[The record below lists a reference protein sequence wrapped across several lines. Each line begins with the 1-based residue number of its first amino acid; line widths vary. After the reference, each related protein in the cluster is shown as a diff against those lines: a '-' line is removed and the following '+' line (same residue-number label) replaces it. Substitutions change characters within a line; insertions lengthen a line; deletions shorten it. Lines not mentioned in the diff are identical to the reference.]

1 LYGIVVHHTF
11 NCYLGSGCSVPEQE
25 VPAYDTSVPSGD

>member
-11 NCYLGSGCSVPEQE
+11 GCDPGSGCSDLDESLTHV
-25 VPAYDTSVPSGD
+25 TL